1 MGIKQELVSQIIAIK
16 KERIIRRIEK
26 EKETIEQK
34 IASLQKEKAE
44 LESKIEAEKERL
56 ENEEKMLLKKTFS
69 ELGAILDR
77 LEGNEQE
84 EVEESFKEY
93 EEPPVEPSPVP
104 QETKTV
110 ENKPKPK
117 PSPKPQPLSRRE
129 LLIKLREKL
138 QKIGKDSPLYKEINK
153 KAKELVIKEGVKKFT
168 DLSEESL
175 LKLLKIAGG
184 QDV

>member
-1 MGIKQELVSQIIAIK
+1 MGIKQELVSRIIAIK
-16 KERIIRRIEK
+16 KERIIKKIEK
-26 EKETIEQK
+26 EKEEIEQK

-56 ENEEKMLLKKTFS
+56 ENEEKILLKKTFS

-93 EEPPVEPSPVP
+93 EEPSVEPSPVP
-104 QETKTV
+104 QKTETVKN
-110 ENKPKPK
+110 EPEPK
-117 PSPKPQPLSRRE
+117 PSPEPQSLSRRE
-129 LLIKLREKL
+129 LLIELRERL
-138 QKIGKDSPLYKEINK
+138 RKIGKDSPLYKEINK
-153 KAKELVIKEGVKKFT
+153 KAKELVIEEGVEKYV

-175 LKLLKIAGG
+175 LTLLEIAGG